1 MRKQYGVPLSPET
14 NTINNSYSFET
25 ELPYQRVMADIS
37 PEYTAWVIIL
47 GIQTSIS
54 VRAS

>member
-14 NTINNSYSFET
+14 NTINNSYFFET
-25 ELPYQRVMADIS
+25 ELPYQRAMAHIS